1 MALNKANTSFGVKA
15 VLILLIIVFVASFI
29 AVGTSG
35 LGGGGQTNTNTGTGN
50 DSLASIDAQYGPT
63 VQSLT
68 TQLQSDPTSYT
79 ALVALGNTYF
89 DWAAQTQQASQNNTS
104 TVGSDLPLWNSAKD
118 AYSRAVAVK
127 SGEPPVMVDYAI
139 ATFYTGDTAGAVEL
153 AEKVTKSDPEFAPAW
168 FNLGIFYSATQRN
181 DDAVASF
188 EKYLE
193 LDPQG
198 TQGGNPDF
206 AKQQIEQLKGG
217 TTNP

>member
-15 VLILLIIVFVASFI
+15 VLVLLIVVFVASFI

-35 LGGGGQTNTNTGTGN
+35 LGGGKTDTNTPAAN
-50 DSLASIDAQYGPT
+50 DPLASIDAQYGPT

-68 TQLQSDPTSYT
+68 SQLQSDPTSYT

-104 TVGSDLPLWNSAKD
+104 TAGADLPLWNSAKD
-118 AYSRAVAVK
+118 AYARAVAVK
-127 SGEPPVMVDYAI
+127 PGESPVVVDYAI
-139 ATFYTGDTAGAVEL
+139 ASFYTGDTDGAVKL
-153 AEKVTKSDPEFAPAW
+153 AEQVTKDDADFPPAW
-168 FNLGIFYSATQRN
+168 FNLGIFYSALQRN
-181 DDAVASF
+181 DDAVEAF

-193 LDPQG
+193 LDPKG

-217 TTNP
+217 TAAP